1 MNERI
6 TENLFRRY
14 IENDECYLSGIISVE
29 EQKSKNIKINKLL
42 SNASKSGNGK
52 GYPEF
57 IVTFDYYP
65 DLIMVVE
72 CKPDILKHESK
83 TGDKYKDYAVDG
95 VKLYSSFLAKEYDV
109 IAIALSGDDD
119 NFRLSSF
126 IQLKRTSDCYQT
138 DQLKDD
144 RFYTIDEYIDVYKKD
159 DKKFNQDYGKL
170 LEFSKTLND
179 ELHILK
185 IHEADRSLLISAAL
199 IALND
204 PAFYNSYKLQ
214 NPKDLSN
221 NLYNT
226 VKLKLEE
233 LQKDNIDEIMV
244 TYGFLKT
251 HKILSKKEH
260 ELRNIIDEIDSN
272 VNSFMRTH
280 KYFDSLGQFYIEF
293 LRYANSDKGLGIVL
307 TPPHITELFSALA
320 RVNENSIVLDNCTGT
335 GGFLVSAMNKMVM
348 DAGGDKNKELEIKK
362 GQIIGIEFSDK
373 IFPLACS
380 NMYIHGDG
388 RSHLY
393 SGSCFDDNIMKKVM
407 ELKPNVGFLNPPYKN
422 DKNDVD
428 ELYYILNNL
437 SMLEKGSYCIA
448 IVPMSCALAD
458 SGERLELKK
467 KLLKN
472 HTLDAVFSM
481 NNELFHNS
489 KVTVST
495 CIMIFKAKEP
505 HPAGYKSYF
514 GYWKNDG
521 FYKRK
526 AKGRADYDN
535 SWNDIKN
542 MWVNA
547 YFNREEIDGF
557 SVKKE
562 VSAEDEWCAEAYMK
576 TNYSVL
582 NTEMFEK
589 NIKDYA
595 IFKIK
600 NGISNEVKFDCVKIS
615 NVEIDISSWKE
626 YIIDDDTDESLFSV
640 EGSKSIV
647 KYEVKEYGEGNYPY
661 VVTSSENNGVEGMYD
676 YYTEDGNV
684 LTIDSATIGSCFYQE
699 LKFSASDHV
708 EKLIPRYEN
717 FNKYIGLFI
726 STVINLEQ
734 ARYGY
739 GRKFAQKRIKPTTI
753 KLPSKNG
760 KPDYEFMEKFIKS
773 LPYSASI

>member
-42 SNASKSGNGK
+42 SNASKSGNVK

-126 IQLKRTSDCYQT
+126 IQLKGTSDCYQT

>member
-14 IENDECYLSGIISVE
+14 IENDKCYLGGIINVE

-57 IVTFDYYP
+57 IITFDYYP

-126 IQLKRTSDCYQT
+126 IQLKGTLDCYQT

-348 DAGGDKNKELEIKK
+348 DAGGDKSKELEIKK

-505 HPAGYKSYF
+505 HPTGYKSYF

-582 NTEMFEK
+582 NTETFEK

-600 NGISNEVKFDCVKIS
+600 NGISNEVKFDCVKKS

>member
-14 IENDECYLSGIISVE
+14 IENDECYLGGIINVE

-126 IQLKRTSDCYQT
+126 IQLKGTSDCYQT

-505 HPAGYKSYF
+505 HPTGYKSYF

-521 FYKRK
+521 FFKRK

-582 NTEMFEK
+582 NTETFEK

-600 NGISNEVKFDCVKIS
+600 NGISNEVKFDCVKKS

-760 KPDYEFMEKFIKS
+760 KPDYEFIEKFIKS

>member
-6 TENLFRRY
+6 TENLFRRF
-14 IENDECYLSGIISVE
+14 IENDECYWGGIINVE

-126 IQLKRTSDCYQT
+126 IQLKGTSDCYQT

-505 HPAGYKSYF
+505 HPTGYKSYF

-526 AKGRADYDN
+526 SKGRADYDN

-589 NIKDYA
+589 NIKDYS

-600 NGISNEVKFDCVKIS
+600 NGISNEVKFDCVKKS

>member
-14 IENDECYLSGIISVE
+14 IENDECYLGGIINVE

-126 IQLKRTSDCYQT
+126 IQLKGTSECYQT

-226 VKLKLEE
+226 VKSKLEE

-458 SGERLELKK
+458 SGERLELK
-467 KLLKN
+467 
-472 HTLDAVFSM
+472 
-481 NNELFHNS
+481 
-489 KVTVST
+489 
-495 CIMIFKAKEP
+495 
-505 HPAGYKSYF
+505 
-514 GYWKNDG
+514 
-521 FYKRK
+521 
-526 AKGRADYDN
+526 
-535 SWNDIKN
+535 
-542 MWVNA
+542 
-547 YFNREEIDGF
+547 
-557 SVKKE
+557 
-562 VSAEDEWCAEAYMK
+562 
-576 TNYSVL
+576 
-582 NTEMFEK
+582 
-589 NIKDYA
+589 
-595 IFKIK
+595 
-600 NGISNEVKFDCVKIS
+600 
-615 NVEIDISSWKE
+615 
-626 YIIDDDTDESLFSV
+626 
-640 EGSKSIV
+640 
-647 KYEVKEYGEGNYPY
+647 
-661 VVTSSENNGVEGMYD
+661 
-676 YYTEDGNV
+676 
-684 LTIDSATIGSCFYQE
+684 
-699 LKFSASDHV
+699 
-708 EKLIPRYEN
+708 
-717 FNKYIGLFI
+717 
-726 STVINLEQ
+726 
-734 ARYGY
+734 
-739 GRKFAQKRIKPTTI
+739 
-753 KLPSKNG
+753 
-760 KPDYEFMEKFIKS
+760 
-773 LPYSASI
+773 

>member
-14 IENDECYLSGIISVE
+14 IENDECYLGGIINVE

-126 IQLKRTSDCYQT
+126 IQLKGTSDCYQT

-505 HPAGYKSYF
+505 HPTGYKSYF

-521 FYKRK
+521 FFKRK

-542 MWVNA
+542 TWVNA

-582 NTEMFEK
+582 NTETFEK

-600 NGISNEVKFDCVKIS
+600 NGISNEVKFDCVKKS

-760 KPDYEFMEKFIKS
+760 KPDYEFIEKFIKS

>member
-6 TENLFRRY
+6 TENLFRRF
-14 IENDECYLSGIISVE
+14 IENDECYWGGIINVE

-126 IQLKRTSDCYQT
+126 IQLKGTSDCYQT

-505 HPAGYKSYF
+505 HPTGYKSYF

-589 NIKDYA
+589 NIKDYS

-600 NGISNEVKFDCVKIS
+600 NGISNEVKFDCVKKS

>member
-6 TENLFRRY
+6 TEGMFRRY
-14 IENDECYLSGIISVE
+14 IENDECFLGGVINVE

-72 CKPDILKHESK
+72 CKADISKHES
-83 TGDKYKDYAVDG
+83 TDGNKYKDYAVDG
-95 VKLYSSFLAKEYDV
+95 VKLYASFLAKEYDV
-109 IAIALSGDDD
+109 IAIALSGDEE
-119 NFRLSSF
+119 NYRLSSF
-126 IQLKRTSDCYQT
+126 IQLKGTALAYQT
-138 DQLKDD
+138 DQLRDD
-144 RFYTIDEYIDVYKKD
+144 KFYTIDEYIDVYKKD
-159 DKKFNQDYGKL
+159 DKKFNQDYSKL
-170 LEFSKTLND
+170 LNYSKVLND
-179 ELHILK
+179 ELHMLK
-185 IHEADRSLLISAAL
+185 IHESDRSLLISACL

-204 PAFYNSYKLQ
+204 IAFYNSYKLQ
-214 NPKDLSN
+214 KPKDLAN

-226 VKLKLEE
+226 VKSKLEE
-233 LQKDNIDEIMV
+233 LQKDNIDEIMI
-244 TYGFLKT
+244 TYSFLKT

-260 ELRNIIDEIDSN
+260 KLREIINGIDEH

-307 TPPHITELFSALA
+307 TPPHITELFSDLA
-320 RVNENSIVLDNCTGT
+320 RINENSIVLDNCTGT
-335 GGFLVSAMNKMVM
+335 GGFLVSAMSKMVK

-393 SGSCFDDNIMKKVM
+393 SGSCFDEDIISKVK

-422 DKNDVD
+422 DKKDID
-428 ELYYILNNL
+428 ELNYILNNL
-437 SMLEKGSYCIA
+437 SMLEKGSYCLA

-481 NNELFHNS
+481 NNELFNNS

-495 CIMIFKAKEP
+495 CIMIYKAKEP
-505 HPAGYKSYF
+505 HPKSYKTYF

-526 AKGRADYDN
+526 ANGRADYDN
-535 SWNDIKN
+535 TWPQIKTK
-542 MWVNA
+542 WLNA
-547 YFNREEIDGF
+547 YFNREEIEGF
-557 SVKKE
+557 SIKKE
-562 VSAEDEWCAEAYMK
+562 VSAEDEWCAEAYML
-576 TNYSVL
+576 TDYSKL
-582 NTEMFEK
+582 NEEMFK
-589 NIKDYA
+589 KMIKDYA

-600 NGISNEVKFDCVKIS
+600 NGLTDEVKSTSLTNEKIYLDINSWQEVSIESNE
-615 NVEIDISSWKE
+615 N
-626 YIIDDDTDESLFSV
+626 SLFKV
-640 EGSKSIV
+640 TGSKSIV
-647 KYEVKEYGEGNYPY
+647 KYDIKEYGPGKYPY
-661 VVTSSENNGVEGMYD
+661 VVTSSENNGVEGLYD
-676 YYTEDGNV
+676 FYTEDGNV
-684 LTIDSATIGSCFYQE
+684 LTIDSATVGSCFYQE
-699 LKFSASDHV
+699 FPFSASDHV
-708 EKLIPRYEN
+708 EKLIPQFKS

-726 STVINLEQ
+726 ATVINLEQ
-734 ARYGY
+734 VRYGY
-739 GRKFAQKRIKPTTI
+739 GRKFAQKRIKPTKI
-753 KLPSKNG
+753 KLPMKNG
-760 KPDYEFMEKFIKS
+760 KIDLEFMENYIKS
-773 LPYSASI
+773 LPYSSSI

>member
-14 IENDECYLSGIISVE
+14 IENDECYLGGIISVE

-109 IAIALSGDDD
+109 IAIALSGADD

-126 IQLKRTSDCYQT
+126 IQLKGTSDCYQT

-260 ELRNIIDEIDSN
+260 ELRSIIDEIDSN

-481 NNELFHNS
+481 NNDLFHNS

-505 HPAGYKSYF
+505 HPTGYKSYF

-547 YFNREEIDGF
+547 YFNREEIAGF

-562 VSAEDEWCAEAYMK
+562 VSAKDEWCAEAYMK

-582 NTEMFEK
+582 NTETFEK

-600 NGISNEVKFDCVKIS
+600 NGISNEVKFDCVKKS

>member
-14 IENDECYLSGIISVE
+14 IENDESYLGGIVKVE
-29 EQKSKNIKINKLL
+29 EQKSENIKINKLL
-42 SNASKSGNGK
+42 ANASKSGNGK

-57 IVTFDYYP
+57 IITFDYYP
-65 DLIMVVE
+65 ELIMVVE
-72 CKPDILKHESK
+72 CKADISKHESA

-109 IAIALSGDDD
+109 IAVALSGDED
-119 NFRLSSF
+119 NYRLSSF
-126 IQLKRTSDCYQT
+126 IQLKGTTECYQT

-144 RFYTIDEYIDVYKKD
+144 RFYTIDEYIDVFKKD

-185 IHEADRSLLISAAL
+185 IHESDRSLLISATL

-226 VKLKLEE
+226 VKSKLEE

-260 ELRNIIDEIDSN
+260 KLRDIIEEIDVN

-307 TPPHITELFSALA
+307 TPPHITELFSILA
-320 RVNENSIVLDNCTGT
+320 KVNENSIVLDNCTGT
-335 GGFLVSAMNKMVM
+335 GGFLVSAMNKMVR

-393 SGSCFDDNIMKKVM
+393 SGSCFDENIIKKVL

-422 DKNDVD
+422 DKNDTD
-428 ELYYILNNL
+428 ELMYILNNL

-472 HTLDAVFSM
+472 NTLDAVFSM

-495 CIMIFKAKEP
+495 CIMVFKAKEP
-505 HPAGYKSYF
+505 HPKGYKSYF

-535 SWNDIKN
+535 TWNDIKTK
-542 MWVNA
+542 WANA
-547 YFNREEIDGF
+547 YFNREEIAGF

-562 VSAEDEWCAEAYMK
+562 ITAEDEWCAEAYMETSYK
-576 TNYSVL
+576 DL
-582 NTEMFEK
+582 NINDFQK
-589 NIKDYA
+589 AIKDYA

-600 NGISNEVKFDCVKIS
+600 NGISDEVKSKSVLNESYDLNIS
-615 NVEIDISSWKE
+615 KWEEFV
-626 YIIDDDTDESLFSV
+626 IDDGTNDSLFKV
-640 EGSKSIV
+640 DGSKSIV
-647 KYEVKEYGEGNYPY
+647 KYEVTEYGIGKYPY
-661 VVTSSENNGVEGMYD
+661 VVTSSENNGVEGLYD
-676 YYTEDGNV
+676 YYTEEGNV
-684 LTIDSATIGSCFYQE
+684 LTIDSATVGSCFYQE
-699 LKFSASDHV
+699 LPFSASDHV
-708 EKLIPRYEN
+708 EKLISRYDK

-739 GRKFAQKRIKPTTI
+739 GRKFAQKRIKPTII
-753 KLPSKNG
+753 KLPVKNG
-760 KPDYEFMEKFIKS
+760 KPDYDFMEKFIKS
-773 LPYSASI
+773 LPYSSSI

>member
-126 IQLKRTSDCYQT
+126 IQLKGTSDCYQT

-348 DAGGDKNKELEIKK
+348 DAGGNKNKELEIKK

>member
-14 IENDECYLSGIISVE
+14 IENDECYLDGIINVE

-126 IQLKRTSDCYQT
+126 IQLKGTSDCYQT

-505 HPAGYKSYF
+505 HPTGYKSYF

-582 NTEMFEK
+582 NTEAFEK

-600 NGISNEVKFDCVKIS
+600 NGISNEVKFDCVKKS

>member
-14 IENDECYLSGIISVE
+14 IENDDYYLSGVVKVE

-42 SNASKSGNGK
+42 NNASKSGDGK

-57 IVTFDYYP
+57 IVSFDYYP

-72 CKPDILKHESK
+72 CKADILKHESN
-83 TGDKYKDYAVDG
+83 TGDRYKEYAVDG
-95 VKLYSSFLAKEYDV
+95 AKLYASFLSKEYDV
-109 IAIALSGDDD
+109 IAVALSGDED
-119 NFRLSSF
+119 NFRLSSY
-126 IQLKRTSDCYQT
+126 IQLKGTREAYQT

-144 RFYTIDEYIDVYKKD
+144 KFYTLNEYIDVYKKD
-159 DKKFNQDYGKL
+159 DKKFNQDYSKL
-170 LEFSKTLND
+170 LNFSKILND
-179 ELHILK
+179 ELHMLK
-185 IHEADRSLLISAAL
+185 IHESDRSLLISSCL
-199 IALND
+199 IALSD
-204 PAFYNSYKLQ
+204 IAFYNSYKLQ
-214 NPKDLSN
+214 EPKDLAN

-226 VKLKLEE
+226 VRSKLEK

-244 TYGFLKT
+244 TYGFLRT

-260 ELRNIIDEIDSN
+260 KLRDIITEIDDN

-307 TPPHITELFSALA
+307 TPPHITELFSDLA

-335 GGFLVSAMNKMVM
+335 GGFLVSAMNKMVK
-348 DAGGDKNKELEIKK
+348 DAGGDKTKELEIKK

-393 SGSCFDDNIMKKVM
+393 SGSCFDENIISKIK

-422 DKNDVD
+422 DKNDID
-428 ELYYILNNL
+428 ELNYILNNL

-448 IVPMSCALAD
+448 IVPISCALAD

-481 NNELFHNS
+481 NNELFNNS

-505 HPAGYKSYF
+505 HPSSYKTYF

-526 AKGRADYDN
+526 SNGRADYDN
-535 SWNDIKN
+535 VWEDIKKY
-542 MWVNA
+542 WLSS
-547 YFNREEIDGF
+547 YFNREEVDGF
-557 SVKKE
+557 SVKK
-562 VSAEDEWCAEAYMK
+562 VVLAEDEWCAEAYME
-576 TNYSVL
+576 TDYSRLSKDNFKKMV
-582 NTEMFEK
+582 
-589 NIKDYA
+589 KDYA
-595 IFKIK
+595 VFKIK
-600 NGISNEVKFDCVKIS
+600 NGLSEEVKSKPLLDA
-615 NVEIDISSWKE
+615 DIMLDTTDWKE
-626 YIIDDDTDESLFSV
+626 VTIESEDKPLFKV
-640 EGSKSIV
+640 IGSKSIV
-647 KYEVKEYGEGNYPY
+647 KYDIKEYGKGLYPY
-661 VVTSSENNGVEGMYD
+661 VVTSSENNGVEGLYD
-676 YYTEDGNV
+676 YYTENGNV
-684 LTIDSATIGSCFYQE
+684 LTIDSATVGSCFYQE
-699 LKFSASDHV
+699 YPFSASDHV
-708 EKLIPRYEN
+708 EKLVPQFKQ
-717 FNKYIGLFI
+717 FNKYIALFI
-726 STVINLEQ
+726 ATIINLEQ
-734 ARYGY
+734 IRYGY
-739 GRKFAQKRIKPTTI
+739 GRKFAQKRIKPTKI
-753 KLPSKNG
+753 KLPFKN
-760 KPDYEFMEKFIKS
+760 DEIDFEYMEKFIKS
-773 LPYSASI
+773 LPYSSSI

>member
-1 MNERI
+1 
-6 TENLFRRY
+6 
-14 IENDECYLSGIISVE
+14 
-29 EQKSKNIKINKLL
+29 
-42 SNASKSGNGK
+42 
-52 GYPEF
+52 
-57 IVTFDYYP
+57 
-65 DLIMVVE
+65 
-72 CKPDILKHESK
+72 
-83 TGDKYKDYAVDG
+83 
-95 VKLYSSFLAKEYDV
+95 
-109 IAIALSGDDD
+109 
-119 NFRLSSF
+119 
-126 IQLKRTSDCYQT
+126 
-138 DQLKDD
+138 
-144 RFYTIDEYIDVYKKD
+144 
-159 DKKFNQDYGKL
+159 
-170 LEFSKTLND
+170 
-179 ELHILK
+179 
-185 IHEADRSLLISAAL
+185 
-199 IALND
+199 
-204 PAFYNSYKLQ
+204 
-214 NPKDLSN
+214 
-221 NLYNT
+221 
-226 VKLKLEE
+226 
-233 LQKDNIDEIMV
+233 
-244 TYGFLKT
+244 
-251 HKILSKKEH
+251 
-260 ELRNIIDEIDSN
+260 
-272 VNSFMRTH
+272 
-280 KYFDSLGQFYIEF
+280 
-293 LRYANSDKGLGIVL
+293 
-307 TPPHITELFSALA
+307 
-320 RVNENSIVLDNCTGT
+320 
-335 GGFLVSAMNKMVM
+335 
-348 DAGGDKNKELEIKK
+348 
-362 GQIIGIEFSDK
+362 
-373 IFPLACS
+373 
-380 NMYIHGDG
+380 MYIHGDG

-505 HPAGYKSYF
+505 HPTGYKSYF

-582 NTEMFEK
+582 NTETFEK

-600 NGISNEVKFDCVKIS
+600 NGISNEVKFDCVKKS
-615 NVEIDISSWKE
+615 NVEIDISSWQE
-626 YIIDDDTDESLFSV
+626 YIIDDETDESLFSV

-708 EKLIPRYEN
+708 EKLIPRYEK

-726 STVINLEQ
+726 STIINLEQ

>member
-6 TENLFRRY
+6 TENLFRRF
-14 IENDECYLSGIISVE
+14 IENDECYLGGIINVE

-126 IQLKRTSDCYQT
+126 IQLKGTSDCYQT

-233 LQKDNIDEIMV
+233 LQKNNIDEIMV

-505 HPAGYKSYF
+505 HPTGYKSYF

-589 NIKDYA
+589 NIKDYS

-600 NGISNEVKFDCVKIS
+600 NGISNEVKFDCVKKS

>member
-14 IENDECYLSGIISVE
+14 IENDECYLGGIINVE

-126 IQLKRTSDCYQT
+126 IQLKGTSDCYQT

-505 HPAGYKSYF
+505 HPTGYKSYF

-521 FYKRK
+521 FFKRK

-582 NTEMFEK
+582 NTETFEK

-600 NGISNEVKFDCVKIS
+600 NGISNEVKFDCVKKS

-760 KPDYEFMEKFIKS
+760 KPDYEFIEKFIKS
-773 LPYSASI
+773 LPYSSSI